1 MLWKRV
7 GGAKKRKAI
16 GSGHVADLQAIR
28 DKDRQREQL
37 IDTVYNSQVY
47 RSRRD
52 ATSVAK
58 KPASAAT
65 PMPTVV
71 EGVAMTDTMA
81 AADDGGKSSTSS
93 SSSTSSAS
101 ACDDAPMATLTPS
114 AVVIDEASQVDD
126 SMVQKINYAI
136 TQLPQRPSVCV
147 AADYFQLPP
156 VGVTQDA
163 PNADAA
169 MPGAPTND

>member
-1 MLWKRV
+1 MLWRRV
-7 GGAKKRKAI
+7 FGAKKRKAI
-16 GSGHVADLQAIR
+16 GSRHVAYLEAIR

-47 RSRRD
+47 GSRRD
-52 ATSVAK
+52 ATVAK

-65 PMPTVV
+65 PMS
-71 EGVAMTDTMA
+71 
-81 AADDGGKSSTSS
+81 SSTSS
-93 SSSTSSAS
+93 SDSSSSAS

-114 AVVIDEASQVDD
+114 AIVIDEASQVDD

-169 MPGAPTND
+169 MPDAPTTD

>member
-1 MLWKRV
+1 MLWKRI

-28 DKDRQREQL
+28 DKDRQRELL

-47 RSRRD
+47 RSRREP
-52 ATSVAK
+52 TSPIAK
-58 KPASAAT
+58 KPASATT

-81 AADDGGKSSTSS
+81 AADDGGESSTSS

-101 ACDDAPMATLTPS
+101 ASDDAPMA
-114 AVVIDEASQVDD
+114 
-126 SMVQKINYAI
+126 
-136 TQLPQRPSVCV
+136 
-147 AADYFQLPP
+147 AADDG
-156 VGVTQDA
+156 GVTLI
-163 PNADAA
+163 
-169 MPGAPTND
+169 PGADTAIETSAAIDDPPKAQ